1 MKKNSFLNM
10 RGTKKHLIGVF
21 MLCMFFFLGAV
32 QVEAQSLKQTD
43 PVGFLEIEVVS
54 LTTLIANTTDP
65 VRLTYRTELLAYFN
79 AIIDDVQN
87 NGMEFSAAKIANKDL
102 RPIRGNAGG
111 AGNPTY
117 PPNTLHPN

>member
-1 MKKNSFLNM
+1 
-10 RGTKKHLIGVF
+10 